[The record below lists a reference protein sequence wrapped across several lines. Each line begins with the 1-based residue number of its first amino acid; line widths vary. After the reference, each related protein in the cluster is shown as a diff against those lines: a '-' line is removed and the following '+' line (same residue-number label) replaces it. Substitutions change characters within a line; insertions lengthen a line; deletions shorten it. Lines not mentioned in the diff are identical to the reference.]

1 MMSYRM
7 LSPVSGTQPSNLP
20 SGRRFEDTKFFS
32 VWLNYRSEDARANGL
47 LNRHMIAGLGL
58 MIAVSAGG
66 WSGLVL
72 LVRHL
77 LK

>member
-7 LSPVSGTQPSNLP
+7 LSPVSGTQSSNLP
-20 SGRRFEDTKFFS
+20 SGRRFEDMKFFPFDCG
-32 VWLNYRSEDARANGL
+32 SEESGANSL

-58 MIAVSAGG
+58 MIVVSAGG

-72 LVRHL
+72 LLRYL
-77 LK
+77 LR

>member
-7 LSPVSGTQPSNLP
+7 LSLVSGTQPSNLP
-20 SGRRFEDTKFFS
+20 SGRRFEDTKFFPFAGG
-32 VWLNYRSEDARANGL
+32 SEEAGAHSL

-58 MIAVSAGG
+58 TIVVSAGG

-72 LVRHL
+72 LLRHL
-77 LK
+77 LR

>member
-1 MMSYRM
+1 MMSYRL

-20 SGRRFEDTKFFS
+20 SGRRFEDTKFFPS
-32 VWLNYRSEDARANGL
+32 WLDYRSEDAHANSL

-58 MIAVSAGG
+58 MIVVSASG
-66 WSGLVL
+66 WSGIVL
-72 LVRHL
+72 ILRHL